1 MGHAYEGVTSDIIS
15 RYHRAAGRDVFFL
28 TGTDEHGQKIAE
40 SAAREG
46 CEPIDICNKWS
57 EKFQD
62 LNSDLNVSND
72 EYIRTTMPHHKENAQ
87 RMFMRC
93 KQAGD
98 IYKGIYKGWY
108 NVKEEQYVT
117 DTDAQEMNFK
127 DDAGNPLQQLE
138 TETYFFKM
146 SAYCDKLIAHYV
158 GNPDFLQPAER
169 YKEIFVRLQRDGLR
183 DLAIS
188 RPKEKLKWGIP
199 IPEDD
204 GHVMYVWFDALTNYL
219 SGINAPDGGPETN
232 ARYWP
237 ANVHIIGKD
246 IIWFHCVIWPCM
258 LMSAGV
264 PLPKCVFAHGF
275 VNAPDGSKMSKS
287 IGNTVDPLDL
297 LEKYDSDSI
306 RHFIALSAVY
316 GSDLPFSEC
325 NMVDI
330 HNAHLADGIGN
341 LVHRA
346 TNMIKA
352 NCGGSIPD
360 SPPTAVF
367 DLKKLRVKMEAA
379 FAAYAI
385 QDGCMLAMEAVR
397 AVNKYI
403 TDTEPFKMKSN
414 PVEQHKILRSVLE
427 AVYILGH
434 VLYPFIPDSMDM
446 VFKRLGHPQKKLHE
460 LSVNFDNLTPGT
472 KVDVGDILFAKLKKF
487 ECPLLEATLDQFVDG
502 KLLSV
507 ADFKAGILDLMP
519 GNEDCCL
526 GLPDVRVEVCNKT
539 DTKVK
544 QVRVMIV
551 VPDGKAAKDEQALAQ
566 GTVDAILKKGE
577 SATFNGVKFTIK
589 K

>member
-1 MGHAYEGVTSDIIS
+1 M
-15 RYHRAAGRDVFFL
+15 
-28 TGTDEHGQKIAE
+28 Q
-40 SAAREG
+40 G
-46 CEPIDICNKWS
+46 CEPIDICDKWS
-57 EKFQD
+57 EKFQE

-72 EYIRTTMPHHKENAQ
+72 AYIRTTQDHHKSNAQ

-93 KQAGD
+93 KQNGD
-98 IYKGIYKGWY
+98 IYKGTYKGWY

-117 DTDAQEMNFK
+117 DTDALEMNYK
-127 DDAGNPLQQLE
+127 DAAGKPLEQME

-146 SAYCDKLIAHYV
+146 SAYCEKLIAHYDAHT
-158 GNPDFLQPAER
+158 DFLQPAER
-169 YKEIFVRLQRDGLR
+169 YQEIYVRLKRDGLR

-219 SGINAPDGGPETN
+219 SGINAPEGGPETN
-232 ARYWP
+232 ARFWP

-258 LMSAGV
+258 LMSAKV
-264 PLPKCVFAHGF
+264 ALPKCVFAHGF
-275 VNAPDGSKMSKS
+275 VNAPDGVAMSKS

-316 GSDLPFSEC
+316 GSDLPFSES

-352 NCGGSIPD
+352 NCDGKVPD
-360 SPPTAVF
+360 STPVAVF
-367 DLKKLRVKMEAA
+367 NLKKLRVKMEAA
-379 FAAYAI
+379 FAAYAV
-385 QDGCMLAMEAVR
+385 QDGCMAAMEAVR
-397 AVNKYI
+397 ATNKYI
-403 TDTEPFKMKSN
+403 TDTEPYKMKSN

-427 AVYILGH
+427 AVFILAH
-434 VLYPFIPDSMDM
+434 VLHPFIPDSMDM

-460 LSVNFDNLTPGT
+460 LSVGFDNLTPGT

-487 ECPLLEATLDQFVDG
+487 DCPLVDAPLDQFQSLKNPSGTVLD
-502 KLLSV
+502 V
-507 ADFKAGILDLMP
+507 AALKEDILKMMP
-519 GNEDCCL
+519 PGSEECCL
-526 GLPDVRVEVCNKT
+526 GPADIRVEVCNK
-539 DTKVK
+539 DPIK
-544 QVRVMIV
+544 QVKTMIV
-551 VPDGKAAKDEQALAQ
+551 VLDGKAAKDEQLLAQ
-566 GTVDAILKKGE
+566 GTVDALVKKGKN
-577 SATFNGVKFTIK
+577 ATLAGVSFSIRK
-589 K
+589 